1 MSALDITSVKQAKLT
16 PMMAQYVAVKEQYQ
30 EMLLFYRMGDFYE
43 MFFHDAEVAAQ
54 ALGIALTHRGKIE
67 DRDIA
72 MCGVPVHAMDGYL
85 ARLIQQGHKVA
96 ICEQS
101 ETPDSFKKRG
111 GKGPLPRDVVRVV
124 TPGTIQEDGLLQADQ
139 HNFLVAVG
147 RVAAELAIAWADM
160 STGDFYV
167 QPCQDTEIETM
178 LARLQAAELI
188 YADDLSDRL
197 AVVQRA
203 CHASAQPSAFFDHKK
218 SAERL
223 AEFYGLSTLQGLGQF
238 TPDVICGWRASG
250 LSSAHTDQPN
260 AAAGPVKGTLK
271 TGLYGY

>member
-1 MSALDITSVKQAKLT
+1 MNALDITSVKQAKLT
-16 PMMAQYVAVKEQYQ
+16 PMMAQYIAVKEQYQ

-43 MFFHDAEVAAQ
+43 MFFHDAEVASQ

-67 DRDIA
+67 DREIA

-85 ARLIQQGHKVA
+85 ARLIQKGHKVA

-101 ETPDSFKKRG
+101 ETPEIFKKRG

-124 TPGTIQEDGLLQADQ
+124 TPGTLQEDGLLNAHQ

-147 RVAAELAIAWADM
+147 RVSADLAIAWADM

-167 QPCQDTEIETM
+167 QPCADGDVDTL

-188 YADDLSDRL
+188 YADDLTEHLL
-197 AVVQRA
+197 AAQA
-203 CHASAQPSAFFDHKK
+203 AYHASPQPCLITK
-218 SAERL
+218 RL
-223 AEFYGLSTLQGLGQF
+223 LNGYANFMGWPHFRVLASLPRRCCRLLAACW
-238 TPDVICGWRASG
+238 PIC
-250 LSSAHTDQPN
+250 SAHN
-260 AAAGPVKGTLK
+260 
-271 TGLYGY
+271 